1 MLLFLPRPTSRFLG
15 IALTLA
21 GCTGQPDTSTPPP
34 AAPKA
39 AAAAPSGPAQPA
51 TTTYAGE
58 YRWGAAAAEE
68 AGGIL
73 TVYPESDSTVLFQ
86 LDANDG
92 APAYHLINV
101 LGRATLRGKTAYYS
115 AKAPEDEHGCRL
127 RIAFT
132 PAGATVASVPGYT
145 QDCLFGGNLTA
156 DGTYRRVSQRVPAYV
171 ISGEGDTLY
180 FAHLPPDQLQYN
192 Q

>member
-1 MLLFLPRPTSRFLG
+1 MLLFLPQPTSRFLF

-21 GCTGQPDTSTPPP
+21 GCTSQPDAATPP
-34 AAPKA
+34 AVAPKA
-39 AAAAPSGPAQPA
+39 AAAGPAQLA
-51 TTTYAGE
+51 TTRYAGE

-86 LDANDG
+86 IDANDG
-92 APAYHLINV
+92 SPAYHLVNV
-101 LGRATLRGKTAYYS
+101 LGRATLRGNTAYYS

-132 PAGATVASVPGYT
+132 PAVATVAGVPGYT

-156 DGTYRRVSQRVPAYV
+156 DGTYRRVSQRVPASV
-171 ISGEGDTLY
+171 LSGDGDTLY
-180 FAHLPPDQLQYN
+180 FAHLPPDRLEYN